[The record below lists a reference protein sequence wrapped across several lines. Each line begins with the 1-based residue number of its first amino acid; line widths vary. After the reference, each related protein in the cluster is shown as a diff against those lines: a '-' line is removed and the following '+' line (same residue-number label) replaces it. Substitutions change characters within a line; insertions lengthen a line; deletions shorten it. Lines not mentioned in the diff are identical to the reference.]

1 MLNRI
6 KLDRRSDVEK
16 LFDEQL
22 EVQLKDAESLED
34 IGDVLSMMERRNE
47 LRNKRRVSPDT
58 IAIVVCNLLGIIL
71 ILEHERSHVIASK
84 ALGFIIRGR
93 V

>member
-1 MLNRI
+1 MLKRI

-22 EVQLKDAESLED
+22 EVQLKDAETLED
-34 IGDVLSMMERRNE
+34 ISDVLALMERRNE
-47 LRNKRRVSPDT
+47 VKNKRRISPDT
-58 IAIVVCNLLGIIL
+58 IAIIAGNLLGIIL

>member
-1 MLNRI
+1 MLKRK

-16 LFDEQL
+16 LLDEQL
-22 EVQLKDAESLED
+22 EVQLKDAETLED
-34 IGDVLSMMERRNE
+34 IADVLTLMERRND
-47 LRNKRRVSPDT
+47 LGNKRRISPDT
-58 IAIVVCNLLGIIL
+58 MAIVICNLLGIVL

>member
-47 LRNKRRVSPDT
+47 LRNKRRISPDT
-58 IAIVVCNLLGIIL
+58 IAIVACNLLGIIL

>member
-1 MLNRI
+1 MLKRI

-22 EVQLKDAESLED
+22 EVQLKDAETLED
-34 IGDVLSMMERRNE
+34 ISDVLALMERRNE
-47 LRNKRRVSPDT
+47 VKNKRRISPDT
-58 IAIVVCNLLGIIL
+58 IAIVAGNLLGIIL